1 MKYFILYFEHEIDG
15 QIGYGLLQ
23 LLTNRL
29 IWITFKF
36 TWDQLI
42 KGLKTGKKTHLKA
55 TENRVMHTN
64 LLVLRCWC
72 LDWNAD
78 CEKTKMNISLTEAS
92 AVHKGNFYGSAS
104 VCAQMENAD
113 KRVQF

>member
-1 MKYFILYFEHEIDG
+1 MYIWYSSGFFCLVCELILQLKILRLVDKSLLQGAWSFINNTKMKYFILYFEHEIDG

-55 TENRVMHTN
+55 IENRVMHTN

-72 LDWNAD
+72 L
-78 CEKTKMNISLTEAS
+78 E
-92 AVHKGNFYGSAS
+92 
-104 VCAQMENAD
+104 
-113 KRVQF
+113 